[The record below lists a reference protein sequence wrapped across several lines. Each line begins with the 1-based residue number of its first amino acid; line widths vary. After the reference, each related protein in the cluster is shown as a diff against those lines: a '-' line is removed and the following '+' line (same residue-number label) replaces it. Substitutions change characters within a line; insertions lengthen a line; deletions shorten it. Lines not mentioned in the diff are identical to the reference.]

1 MSHLGNTE
9 FLEYWFEEGLNQGM
23 SEDKAADFAH
33 EKTKFYL

>member
-23 SEDKAADFAH
+23 SEDEAADFAYD
-33 EKTKFYL
+33 KTKFYL